1 MHIALLGD
9 STLDNAPYTKGG
21 PAVIDHLQDRLSE
34 PDRATLLAV
43 DGAITSMVDT
53 QVDRLPSSTT
63 HIMLSVG
70 GNDVLRYISLL
81 DTPASSVQDGLD
93 TMAESVEQFDKAYRA
108 ALASVLN
115 TGLPTT
121 VCAIY
126 TGDFGDPAMQR
137 VINAAL
143 SMYNNVIMQAALD
156 HMCPVID
163 LRRVCTEQTDFTQQ
177 IEPSERGGEKI
188 AAAIYRAYT
197 NRDRCTIP
205 VGHADRFPLVSD

>member
-21 PAVIDHLQDRLSE
+21 PAVVDHLQDRLSE

-53 QVDRLPSSTT
+53 QVDQLPDSTT
-63 HIMLSVG
+63 HILLSVG
-70 GNDVLRYISLL
+70 GNDVLKHIALL
-81 DTPASSVQDGLD
+81 GNPTSSVKDGLHM
-93 TMAESVEQFDKAYRA
+93 MAESVERFDEAYRA
-108 ALASVLN
+108 ALGSVLDA
-115 TGLPTT
+115 GLPTT

-126 TGDFGDPAMQR
+126 AGDFDDPSMQR
-137 VINAAL
+137 VINVAL
-143 SMYNNVIMQAALD
+143 SMYNNVILQAAMD

-163 LRRVCTEQTDFTQQ
+163 LRRVCTEQADFTQQ

-188 AAAIYRAYT
+188 AAAIYKAYA
-197 NRDRCTIP
+197 RPESCTVP